1 MKLKKNMVAFSKT
14 KYVVIYKA
22 ESRIL
27 FVGLGTKVSPSTC
40 ETGVLPCGSIPTWAH
55 NFGA

>member
-1 MKLKKNMVAFSKT
+1 MMKKMIAFSEA
-14 KYVVIYKA
+14 KYVVIYKL

-27 FVGLGTKVSPSTC
+27 FVGLRSKPSPCTC
-40 ETGVLPCGSIPTWAH
+40 ETGVLPCSYIPTWAH